1 MDEILIQEARESLQ
15 EQGLD
20 EDSIEMSLEVMME
33 SGMFDYPESF

>member
-20 EDSIEMSLEVMME
+20 EDSIEMSLEAMME